1 MRVKALLNT
10 TIVLAAFFFGAIA
23 ANSDQTKINTGGGAP
38 GYLEVECNISNVVIY
53 LCHKE
58 KFRRQ
63 TVRRF
68 FGLITYHKNE
78 CAGDPLYLGT
88 TPLKPLPFP
97 AGRYV
102 VLIPP
107 QYAGEHEDPVE
118 VLVEPEKKSFLM
130 LKLLNID
137 GYQQSADSEDHPGS
151 GGGGGGSGSAGAVGT
166 GPPQ

>member
-1 MRVKALLNT
+1 MRVNVFLNT
-10 TIVLAAFFFGAIA
+10 TIVLAAFCFGVIP
-23 ANSDQTKINTGGGAP
+23 ANSDQTKLNTEGGAS

-53 LCHKE
+53 LCPKA

-68 FGLITYHKNE
+68 FGLVKYHKNK

-88 TPLKPLPFP
+88 TPFKPLPFP
-97 AGRYV
+97 AGSYV

-107 QYAGEHEDPVE
+107 QYAGEQEDPVE
-118 VLVEPEKKSFLM
+118 VLVEPGKKSFLM

-137 GYQQSADSEDHPGS
+137 GYQQSPDSEDHP
-151 GGGGGGSGSAGAVGT
+151 GSGSAGAVGT
-166 GPPQ
+166 GPTP